1 MAEGKG
7 LKKIPPFWGGIISSG
22 SVVVLVF
29 HSTGC
34 LRFCFHGF
42 GIKTGKRIKKRK
54 LTDTD

>member
-1 MAEGKG
+1 MAESEG
-7 LKKIPPFWGGIISSG
+7 LKKEKSLLFGEGLRSSG

-42 GIKTGKRIKKRK
+42 GIKNG
-54 LTDTD
+54 